1 MKSNLAT
8 LGERLKRQWLA
19 EGKAKGRAEG
29 KAEGKAEALV
39 CLLAERFGTVRPSLR
54 KRIRGANLAT
64 LECWFKRA
72 IVAPDLP
79 SVFAEPR

>member
-1 MKSNLAT
+1 
-8 LGERLKRQWLA
+8 
-19 EGKAKGRAEG
+19 
-29 KAEGKAEALV
+29 
-39 CLLAERFGTVRPSLR
+39 VRPSLR

-64 LECWFKRA
+64 LERWFKRA